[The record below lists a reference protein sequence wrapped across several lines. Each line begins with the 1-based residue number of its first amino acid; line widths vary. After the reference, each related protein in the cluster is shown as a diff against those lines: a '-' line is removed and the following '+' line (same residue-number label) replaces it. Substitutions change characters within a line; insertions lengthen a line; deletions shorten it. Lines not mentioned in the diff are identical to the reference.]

1 MKSIKFP
8 FICNR
13 LSCKWLPLFSCWL
26 ITYSDDSYSF
36 IYLLQFP
43 IRKVDIFNPQNSEIL
58 YDWLAIVVC
67 QSQSIVMFFK
77 SSKCLKK
84 MQVTILIRIKKNSLI
99 VIKNH
104 IWPICDCSITRDG
117 ITLNIWTQSKLCFI
131 YRYLALVWVSISLID
146 SITAILQI

>member
-1 MKSIKFP
+1 LKSIKFP

-36 IYLLQFP
+36 IYHLQFP

-84 MQVTILIRIKKNSLI
+84 NASDHSDPNKEKQPNSNQKSHLTHLWLFYHARWHYSKYMNTIQ
-99 VIKNH
+99 
-104 IWPICDCSITRDG
+104 
-117 ITLNIWTQSKLCFI
+117 TLL
-131 YRYLALVWVSISLID
+131 YL
-146 SITAILQI
+146 